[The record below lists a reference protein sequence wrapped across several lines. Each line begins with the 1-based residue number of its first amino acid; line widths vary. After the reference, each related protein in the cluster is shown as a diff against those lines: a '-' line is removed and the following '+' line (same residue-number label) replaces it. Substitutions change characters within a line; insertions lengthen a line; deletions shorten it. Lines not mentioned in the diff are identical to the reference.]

1 MHSSEKNL
9 VFYTSKKSPILKKEL
24 QSNLNSSSLSKHHR
38 KFLNNARKNT
48 RYSHLRK
55 KRIRKNIQNSKLV
68 RSQQKVAEC
77 SSITGRDFLPS
88 TSKQSR
94 SMAFGGHSKSKAHHA
109 VTKVNKKKRR
119 RNKRDKGDWDEAS
132 RLRSRARYLLI
143 KMKHAQNLIDAYSG
157 DGWNGQSR
165 EKIKPE
171 KELQRAEKQILNC
184 RHGIRDVIRQL
195 DLLSSVGS
203 IEDSVMYPDGSV
215 FHEHDIFK
223 EEVNRPEANNSYLN
237 PADEWPSEDSED
249 EDYDPESNENS
260 GEKIGGDESFSND
273 SSSSCSLFYS
283 SDDAISYGESEHHID
298 ADFVDLIVNTDTGE
312 INSCETVSYRR
323 QRRDVDYK
331 KLHDEMFGKDLA
343 ENEEQSEDEDWGPH
357 KRKKRKIES
366 DADTNVDNSG
376 NEDTCSKMIGEKIS
390 HDKKRLFRI
399 PPNAVQRLREVFAEN
414 ELPSKDVRENLSK
427 QLGLSAE
434 KVGKWFKN
442 ARYTAL
448 KIRKAGITKVS
459 DATLVPKSSRFSHG
473 KAEISAGVASMDNS
487 YYLPL
492 SAIIRVGKNLKRN
505 LPERNKKSPTNLFR
519 KHPKKATNGRSF
531 DKIQAIIPESRSLS
545 KRHLIE
551 HPRKQRTSE
560 TTFVGGRTSASPAE
574 KKAEEDRLYFHVLER
589 ICALQDRIRSMKK
602 AFESREDTEHLPA
615 KPNSVV
621 KNVIYVPVAELKE
634 KTL

>member
-215 FHEHDIFK
+215 FHEHIFCAKCKSREAFPENDIILCDGSCNCGFHQK
-223 EEVNRPEANNSYLN
+223 CLEPPL
-237 PADEWPSEDSED
+237 
-249 EDYDPESNENS
+249 
-260 GEKIGGDESFSND
+260 EKIPPGDQGWLCKFCDSKLEILETINAHLSKNFS
-273 SSSSCSLFYS
+273 
-283 SDDAISYGESEHHID
+283 
-298 ADFVDLIVNTDTGE
+298 
-312 INSCETVSYRR
+312 INSSWE
-323 QRRDVDYK
+323 
-331 KLHDEMFGKDLA
+331 EMFGKDLA